1 MFTPRIHRYIFIIG
15 LIGLAAGMM
24 FGTVP
29 TSIPQFVLFGN
40 WLLEGRWKEKWSFIK
55 SNHLFWILG
64 SVFFLHLVGL
74 IFTIDLPRGIDDI
87 RIKIPMLLL
96 PLVFFSTS
104 PLTKSELNLV
114 LKFFVAGVVV
124 SAMWCLFYNF
134 SHELTDIRKASRFMS
149 HIRFG
154 LFINLAIA
162 VLVYFFKETKNLTHK
177 LAVLLM
183 IAFLIATMFVL
194 SLVTGLVMLTI
205 MVGVYLLY
213 LVLKQKTI
221 YKVAGLSAMIIVAVV
236 TFYFFKS
243 EWQQFNFVSTD
254 KSNSQKSTSYSGRA
268 YFTPDTANK
277 HKENGYYITY
287 NLQYDELHEQWPLR
301 SKLPVYGKD
310 KKGGKVIWTLIRYLS
325 SKGLTKDSVGIASL
339 TNEDIVNI
347 ESGVTNYLYVDASP
361 IANRL
366 HELFWEYRDYKQGSN
381 PSGNT
386 LLMRMEF
393 WKAAIYIIKRS
404 PWIGVGTGDA
414 QRAFDKAYYRTETKL
429 SREWRLRSHNQFLA
443 ITVAFGVIGLI
454 VFLFSLAY
462 PAVALRNYL
471 HGLYFVF
478 LLIAVVSFFTEDTLE
493 TQSGV
498 SFFAFFNTLFIW
510 LASFAKKSKVIE
522 S

>member
-1 MFTPRIHRYIFIIG
+1 MLSPRIHRFIFILG
-15 LIGLAAGMM
+15 LVGLAAGVM

-55 SNHLFWILG
+55 SNRIFWILS
-64 SVFFLHLVGL
+64 SVFILHLLGL
-74 IFTIDLPRGIDDI
+74 IHTMDLQRGLDDI
-87 RIKIPMLLL
+87 RIKIPLLLL
-96 PLVFFSTS
+96 PLVFFTTS

-114 LKFFVAGVVV
+114 LKFFIAGVVV
-124 SAMWCLFYNF
+124 SALWCLFYYY

-162 VLVYFFKETKNLTHK
+162 VLVYYLRDTQTIVQKILI
-177 LAVLLM
+177 L
-183 IAFLIATMFVL
+183 FLILYLIGVMFLL
-194 SLVTGLVMLTI
+194 SLVTGLVMLLI
-205 MVGVYLLY
+205 MVGFYLLY
-213 LVLKQKTI
+213 YIFNQKFIYKMLGLSTLLVLTL
-221 YKVAGLSAMIIVAVV
+221 VA
-236 TFYFFKS
+236 FYFFKS
-243 EWQQFNFVSTD
+243 EWQQFNYVSGD
-254 KSNSQKSTSYSGRA
+254 ASNSQKKESYSGRV
-268 YFTPDTANK
+268 YFSPDTTNK
-277 HKENGYYITY
+277 HTENGYYIAY
-287 NLQYDELHEQWPLR
+287 NLQYDELHAQWPKR

-310 KKGGKVIWTLIRYLS
+310 KKGGKIIWTLIRYLS
-325 SKGLTKDSVGIASL
+325 SKGLAKDSVGIASL
-339 TNEDIVNI
+339 SQQDVSNI
-347 ESGVTNYLYVDASP
+347 ENGVTNYVYADASP

-393 WKAAIYIIKRS
+393 WKAAVYIIKRS

-414 QRAFDKAYYRTETKL
+414 QRAFTKAYHRTKTKL
-429 SREWRLRSHNQFLA
+429 THEWRLRSHNQFLA
-443 ITVAFGVIGLI
+443 ITVSFGVIGLA

-462 PAVALRNYL
+462 PSIVLRKYV

-510 LASFAKKSKVIE
+510 GASFAKKNDSVE

>member
-1 MFTPRIHRYIFIIG
+1 
-15 LIGLAAGMM
+15 MM

-55 SNHLFWILG
+55 SNRIFWILS
-64 SVFFLHLVGL
+64 SVFILHLLGL
-74 IFTIDLPRGIDDI
+74 IHTMDLQRGLDDI
-87 RIKIPMLLL
+87 RIKIPLLLL
-96 PLVFFSTS
+96 PLVFFTTS

-114 LKFFVAGVVV
+114 LKFFIAGVVV
-124 SAMWCLFYNF
+124 SALWCLFYYY

-162 VLVYFFKETKNLTHK
+162 VLVYFFQETERLKYK
-177 LAVLLM
+177 LGICLILV
-183 IAFLIATMFVL
+183 FLIAVMIVL
-194 SLVTGLVMLTI
+194 SLVTGLVMLAIIFGACLFYTT
-205 MVGVYLLY
+205 
-213 LVLKQKTI
+213 LKQQAT
-221 YKVAGLSAMIIVAVV
+221 YKVLGLTAMIVIVFFA
-236 TFYFFKS
+236 FYFFKS
-243 EWQQFNFVSTD
+243 EWKQFNYVSGD
-254 KSNSQKSTSYSGRA
+254 AANSQKKESYSGRA
-268 YFTPDTANK
+268 YFNPDTANK
-277 HKENGYYITY
+277 HKENGYYIAY
-287 NLQYDELHEQWPLR
+287 NLQYDELHSQWPLR

-310 KKGGKVIWTLIRYLS
+310 KKGGKIIWTLIRYLS
-325 SKGLTKDSVGIASL
+325 SKGLTKDSVGMASL
-339 TNEDIVNI
+339 SQRDIINI
-347 ESGVTNYLYVDASP
+347 ENGVTNYLYADASP

-393 WKAAIYIIKRS
+393 WKAGVYIIKRT

-414 QRAFDKAYYRTETKL
+414 QRAFNKAYYRSKTKL
-429 SREWRLRSHNQFLA
+429 THEWRLRSHNQFLA
-443 ITVAFGVIGLI
+443 ITVSFGLIGLT
-454 VFLFSLAY
+454 VFLFSLVY
-462 PAVALRNYL
+462 PVILMRKYL

-510 LASFAKKSKVIE
+510 GASFAAKSKTE
-522 S
+522 QT